1 MVFHYFDGFGPKY
14 IALVLAG
21 GGTLASAATYL
32 WRGGGKPMLDEM
44 GLQDSESVLAP
55 TTKSMKGKVNQVPQT
70 QSNNNSNSSNS
81 SSSSTAV
88 ATSGDTATTTGLTM
102 PESSRNYSYKDVT
115 HAAAEKA
122 EEKFENLA
130 QKFGTT
136 VQQLVDWVSEK
147 KITVISFVVLL
158 YTLQHVIRRNKAH
171 EHWEDEL
178 IRSGRV
184 AIKPLESQSTT
195 TVTSMSPN
203 DSLNHHH
210 NNHNNLNRADS
221 STVPSAESE
230 NSLENKNN
238 TNDFPIST
246 WTARQRP
253 EHADPVYEKLIRSLS
268 PEQLE
273 EFSLSLLKGIDASLD
288 ADLVQRVRQ
297 EILSIA
303 PTFGWKAVLIEPK
316 SASKEKDDDQSSSS
330 SSVVAVS
337 STGDAVSK
345 ILRFQDTRGNLKIL
359 HDDCAF
365 ALDLLEREAQRRR
378 IERLRQNSTASG
390 TSDTS
395 ES

>member
-70 QSNNNSNSSNS
+70 QSHNNNSTSAA
-81 SSSSTAV
+81 TT
-88 ATSGDTATTTGLTM
+88 TSGDAAASTGLTL
-102 PESSRNYSYKDVT
+102 PESARNYSYKDVT
-115 HAAAEKA
+115 LVAAEQA
-122 EEKFENLA
+122 EGKLEDLA
-130 QKFGTT
+130 HKFGTS
-136 VQQLVDWVSEK
+136 VQQLVDWISEN

-178 IRSGRV
+178 IRTGRV

-195 TVTSMSPN
+195 TTFNSVSPD
-203 DSLNHHH
+203 DSLNQ
-210 NNHNNLNRADS
+210 NLNRADS
-221 STVPSAESE
+221 STVPSADSE
-230 NSLENKNN
+230 NSLENKNG
-238 TNDFPIST
+238 DFPIST

-253 EHADPVYEKLIRSLS
+253 ENADPVYEKLIRSLS
-268 PEQLE
+268 SEQLE
-273 EFSLSLLKGIDASLD
+273 EFSLSLLKGIDATLD
-288 ADLVQRVRQ
+288 SDLIQRVRQ
-297 EILSIA
+297 EILAIA
-303 PTFGWKAVLIEPK
+303 PTLGWKAVWIEPK
-316 SASKEKDDDQSSSS
+316 SASNENGGGDDSQEKASA
-330 SSVVAVS
+330 VAVS
-337 STGDAVSK
+337 STGSVVSK
-345 ILRFQDTRGNLKIL
+345 ILRFQDTRGNLKII

-395 ES
+395 KS